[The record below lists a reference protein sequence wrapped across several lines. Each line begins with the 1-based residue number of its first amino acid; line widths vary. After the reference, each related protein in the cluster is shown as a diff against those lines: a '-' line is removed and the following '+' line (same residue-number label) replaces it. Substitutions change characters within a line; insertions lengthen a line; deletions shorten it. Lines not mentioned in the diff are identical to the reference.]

1 MLNQERNWF
10 FENKAVSLSGWLH
23 KAHNRLVFF
32 KLKKEQTLVFFAKSL
47 PSNSTGSPVR
57 LLHLK
62 SSTGNMLMGS
72 RCLQTTRFYF
82 PQGRNSLDRNLATD
96 VSKLYMQL
104 FLLRHRAHICF
115 QLTQTAAFKFYD
127 DKCITKSRSISH
139 QVWTNLN
146 HFLFPPPDFTHNTP
160 PLSFRFPAA
169 SWHRPLW
176 AERCP
181 GWFVSGAPPKRC
193 QMPAFLSR
201 SLGER
206 SIFNEWGSS
215 HAFCISCTTHFDYFS
230 RTWVKCISSIEENY
244 PMTSHKR

>member
-146 HFLFPPPDFTHNTP
+146 QFLFPPPPTSLTTHLLFHSGFQQHHDTGLYGQSDVP
-160 PLSFRFPAA
+160 VGSFQV
-169 SWHRPLW
+169 LLQ
-176 AERCP
+176 
-181 GWFVSGAPPKRC
+181 SGAKCRLFC
-193 QMPAFLSR
+193 Q
-201 SLGER
+201 GV
-206 SIFNEWGSS
+206 
-215 HAFCISCTTHFDYFS
+215 
-230 RTWVKCISSIEENY
+230 WVKGAFSMSEDRLMLSAFHAQHILIIFLELELNA
-244 PMTSHKR
+244 SHQ